1 MPSQKANYKI
11 SAAQSTAQRA
21 ASNAAKKATKA
32 VITAEKQVVKLEK
45 QLIAAHTNKVSKLSK
60 QVNSLKTKLKQ
71 SKLKRSSL
79 SSKKTASA
87 EKQKKALKLK
97 INKLNAEL
105 EITKENLS
113 QAKIAFKHTREIE
126 KAINIAKKLLG
137 KTVLRKKKVKKVIK
151 KSALDLTPDLS
162 IPVDQLQDKPP
173 KKNKSKKP
181 SEIWKPASTNKT
193 KKDAEKNAELAVK
206 TIKKRITKQKATK
219 STQVKSNTPSKE
231 SVFGDE
237 AKKKPVLTETT
248 KKTET
253 PEVQKQTGTVAQGS
267 DHLLNIDR
275 TEPLEKSSAETSN
288 KKSEEIKKAVTNW
301 HTMPILRQHDD

>member
-11 SAAQSTAQRA
+11 SATQSTAQSV

-60 QVNSLKTKLKQ
+60 QVNSLKTKIKQ

-79 SSKKTASA
+79 SNKKTASA

-126 KAINIAKKLLG
+126 KAINRAKKLLG

-151 KSALDLTPDLS
+151 KSASDLTPDLS
-162 IPVDQLQDKPP
+162 IPVDQLQEKPA
-173 KKNKSKKP
+173 KRNKSKKP
-181 SEIWKPASTNKT
+181 SKIWKPASTNKT
-193 KKDAEKNAELAVK
+193 KKGADENAELTVNP
-206 TIKKRITKQKATK
+206 IKKRITKQKALK
-219 STQVKSNTPSKE
+219 STQVKSDAPLKE
-231 SVFGDE
+231 SVFDSE
-237 AKKKPVLTETT
+237 AKKNVLTETT
-248 KKTET
+248 KITET
-253 PEVQKQTGTVAQGS
+253 PEAKEKIGTVAQGS

-275 TEPLEKSSAETSN
+275 TEPLDKTLAETSD
-288 KKSEEIKKAVTNW
+288 KKSEEIKKTVTNW